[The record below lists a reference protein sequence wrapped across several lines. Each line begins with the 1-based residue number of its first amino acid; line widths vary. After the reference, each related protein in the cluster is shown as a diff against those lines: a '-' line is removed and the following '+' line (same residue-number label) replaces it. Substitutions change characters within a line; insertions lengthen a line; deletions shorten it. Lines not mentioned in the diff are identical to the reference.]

1 MYKIYLKLS
10 KKGSRKKSPRK
21 KAPQTL
27 NLTLSLTYPYPYP
40 WPLTGAFP
48 RRGEGGRFLT
58 PKKET
63 EITSMLSF
71 WDFLVH
77 LFVLC
82 W

>member
-10 KKGSRKKSPRK
+10 KKGFRKKSPRK
-21 KAPQTL
+21 KVPQTL
-27 NLTLSLTYPYPYP
+27 NLTLSLTYPYSYP
-40 WPLTGAFP
+40 WLLTGGFSP
-48 RRGEGGRFLT
+48 TGGGGRFLT

>member
-10 KKGSRKKSPRK
+10 KKGFRKNSPRK
-21 KAPQTL
+21 KVPQTL
-27 NLTLSLTYPYPYP
+27 NLTLSLTYPYSYP
-40 WPLTGAFP
+40 WLLTGAFS
-48 RRGEGGRFLT
+48 RRGGGRKVPDT
-58 PKKET
+58 QKGSWNDVM
-63 EITSMLSF
+63 ISF